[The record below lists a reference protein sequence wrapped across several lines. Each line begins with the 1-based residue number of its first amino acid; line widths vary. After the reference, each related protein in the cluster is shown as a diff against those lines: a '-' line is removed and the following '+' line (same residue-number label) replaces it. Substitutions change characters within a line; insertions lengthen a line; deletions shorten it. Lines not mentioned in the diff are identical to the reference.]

1 MRVRDAQPTHGFY
14 LISSLRLPSEHPS
27 IGAVPGNSLPPPA
40 PVSAPTLCQLT
51 NTTHSTC
58 GPLIIHGIL
67 TVVLI
72 VMDEHHVTF
81 GVDKVIQSLFAFP
94 VKVCF
99 ANYITNFSPV

>member
-1 MRVRDAQPTHGFY
+1 MPSQHMVF
-14 LISSLRLPSEHPS
+14 ISSPHSDSHPS
-27 IGAVPGNSLPPPA
+27 IGAVPDNSLPPPA